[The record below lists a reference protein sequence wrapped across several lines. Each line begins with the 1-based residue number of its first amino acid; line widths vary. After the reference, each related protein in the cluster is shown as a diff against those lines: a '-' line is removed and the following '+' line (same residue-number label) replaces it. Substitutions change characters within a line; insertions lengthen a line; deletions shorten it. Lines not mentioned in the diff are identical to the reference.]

1 MVVNADA
8 LQALRDRLDLRRHP
22 AERAAV
28 DGDEEVEIDEAEFE
42 KFIGTEAGEKPTPEE
57 LERIAEG
64 MASLRNGQAAENAYE
79 ASKYGE

>member
-1 MVVNADA
+1 MGITVSTPPNENHDPRGM
-8 LQALRDRLDLRRHP
+8 L
-22 AERAAV
+22 